1 MVDSFLLDTAQAAKL
16 GATGRWWVSKSLLE
30 LAQIHEDAGRLD
42 EAQRAYQ
49 LIVDNKLSG
58 LALAQS
64 KLARFRP
71 APAAGTTP

>member
-1 MVDSFLLDTAQAAKL
+1 VQGFLLDPGQAAQL
-16 GATGRWWVSKSLLE
+16 GAKGRWWVSKSLLE

-42 EAQRAYQ
+42 EAQRTYQ

-58 LALAQS
+58 TALAQA

-71 APAAGTTP
+71 AGGTAP